1 MVHQQLFLA
10 LLGLGR
16 VNLVEYWAVLL
27 IHHGKGEKQVK
38 KKTENNVELVKDFQ
52 M

>member
-1 MVHQQLFLA
+1 MVHQQLLPA

-16 VNLVEYWAVLL
+16 VNLVQYRAVVL
-27 IHHGKGEKQVK
+27 IHHGREGGNKK
-38 KKTENNVELVKDFQ
+38 KKTENNVELVKDLE